1 MARAA
6 EVVTLAVWPA
16 AAVAVRAA
24 PPSESSSPVPPS
36 RLANP
41 AGSAAAMLSFWLE
54 RRLVMAPASSE
65 RVPCCWPI
73 APMTTGASIPS
84 NDPLALWPSPA
95 YLPTA
100 PASAVWFRPPS
111 SDESICDPFSM
122 SEDWPE
128 APSMLAKLPRAL
140 VCCLTASTSF
150 CAPPGCVATPQR
162 PASSPG
168 IAAPIALCVLVRSR
182 PSADAMRPIISGVRN
197 CMMSETRLTAMGL
210 PLLSLNWEQTFPYA
224 DDGKPATMLRSIIF
238 LKQSQISDYARVRLA
253 VLKIYGIPVR
263 VFIERCQ
270 VFPHRLSWKPLIPA
284 SGRRKRRHSGASP
297 TPVFDRKA
305 DRVRWLAGDNH
316 GRFWCAY
323 K

>member
-1 MARAA
+1 M
-6 EVVTLAVWPA
+6 V
-16 AAVAVRAA
+16 
-24 PPSESSSPVPPS
+24 
-36 RLANP
+36 
-41 AGSAAAMLSFWLE
+41 
-54 RRLVMAPASSE
+54 
-65 RVPCCWPI
+65 
-73 APMTTGASIPS
+73 PMTIGASIPS
-84 NDPLALWPSPA
+84 SDPLAFWPSPA

-100 PASAVWFRPPS
+100 PASAVWSRPPS

-168 IAAPIALCVLVRSR
+168 TAAPIAVCVLVRSR

-263 VFIERCQ
+263 VFTEPMSD
-270 VFPHRLSWKPLIPA
+270 FSA
-284 SGRRKRRHSGASP
+284 STFRETPKRRATTSPHDADVRASLP
-297 TPVFDRKA
+297 SRASNSAPSAVEIVSAR
-305 DRVRWLAGDNH
+305 LEGI
-316 GRFWCAY
+316 
-323 K
+323 